1 MELGAPYWKREF
13 SHAFGEAA
21 LFALTCAA
29 KTKGTR
35 EIVQLIQALEGEA
48 RYAFVKWVRAYS
60 PILLKLENERIKGI
74 ATPICDPN
82 YKPFDLDGASVAL
95 DAIIGRPLGLD
106 VENAFPEG
114 KKARK
119 RARAQFRKTLHQLL
133 NPRKPPKVDPT
144 RTPKTGDLGTATHAD
159 LHWLFQDCIERIASG
174 NATLAGPAAELCD
187 AIRREWKRR
196 ADNGDY
202 FVWPRTEAD
211 PSSVKLG
218 KLDSPELGIL
228 GALGYRV
235 GKARG
240 RTRAVRLL
248 LLDAV
253 FSDTLPPINGSRYM
267 AQWGAPNTSPRL
279 KKMADC
285 LASWIRNSK
294 RIRSLDRTVA
304 IEQWSSDLLYLYD
317 TYYVGRFGFGFPR
330 IE

>member
-1 MELGAPYWKREF
+1 LGAQYWKREF
-13 SHAFGEAA
+13 SHALAEAA
-21 LFALTCAA
+21 LFALACAA
-29 KTKGTR
+29 KTQNAR
-35 EIVQLIQALEGEA
+35 EIVELIQALEGEA

-60 PILLKLENERIKGI
+60 PIFLRLENERIKGK
-74 ATPICDPN
+74 ARPISDPN
-82 YKPFDLDGASVAL
+82 YRPFDLDGAAAAL
-95 DAIIGRPLGLD
+95 DAIIGRHLELD
-106 VENAFPEG
+106 VENAFPEE
-114 KKARK
+114 KKARQ
-119 RARAQFRKTLHQLL
+119 RARAQFRKTLDQLL
-133 NPRKPPKVDPT
+133 NPRKPPQADST
-144 RTPKTGDLGTATHAD
+144 GTPKTGDLGNASHAD
-159 LHWLFQDCIERIASG
+159 LHGLFQDCIERIASG
-174 NATLAGPAAELCD
+174 NATLAGPAVELCD
-187 AIRREWKRR
+187 AIRQEWKRR

-202 FVWPRTEAD
+202 FVWPRTDAD
-211 PSSVKLG
+211 FGSGRLRKI
-218 KLDSPELGIL
+218 DSPELGIL

-253 FSDTLPPINGSRYM
+253 FSDILPPINGSRYM
-267 AQWGAPNTSPRL
+267 AQWGAPSTSPRL